1 MSRWLLGEYAQAPA
15 GIPRLG
21 ARFGHMAAYGLN
33 SGQNIYFISRHMP
46 HALSANANLAHI
58 GAGLFACANGKWA
71 RRWVARPIALF
82 ISGSPVVLSIAV
94 RGRFRG

>member
-1 MSRWLLGEYAQAPA
+1 
-15 GIPRLG
+15 
-21 ARFGHMAAYGLN
+21 
-33 SGQNIYFISRHMP
+33 MP